1 MFWKNDQLHTA
12 VYFDSERKSLI
23 KVHRHWGVGQF
34 SYYTLFGVDM
44 AVTST
49 HKRPRPHCIQRTYNK
64 MNVLLEYIGKFV
76 KYVYLHI
83 HTEYYLY
90 SGAILSNQP
99 YNCFA
104 RMF

>member
-1 MFWKNDQLHTA
+1 
-12 VYFDSERKSLI
+12 
-23 KVHRHWGVGQF
+23 
-34 SYYTLFGVDM
+34 
-44 AVTST
+44 
-49 HKRPRPHCIQRTYNK
+49 

-90 SGAILSNQP
+90 SGAILPNQP
-99 YNCFA
+99 YDCFA